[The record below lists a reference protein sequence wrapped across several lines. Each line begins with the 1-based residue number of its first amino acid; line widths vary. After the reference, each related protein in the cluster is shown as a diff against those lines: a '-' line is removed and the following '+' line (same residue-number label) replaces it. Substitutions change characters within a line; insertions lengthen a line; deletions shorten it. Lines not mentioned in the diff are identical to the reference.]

1 MFRSKE
7 VNMEDKID
15 VQNAKGLIDLA
26 IIFARNNCNE
36 FFATDLLKHTT
47 YSHSDLDALAKNYI
61 EQNKLS
67 IKWKV
72 D

>member
-1 MFRSKE
+1 MFECKE
-7 VNMEDKID
+7 VNM
-15 VQNAKGLIDLA
+15 A
-26 IIFARNNCNE
+26 INNDRNE